1 MKFDISLVNK
11 YLTIIH
17 DSNPIHQ
24 EIVPGQLV
32 CEWLL
37 EDVDWHHYTVKY
49 KNPIYIDETLEK
61 SLQDNKVKCINAQG
75 MVKIMIEKN

>member
-11 YLTIIH
+11 YLSIIH

-37 EDVDWHHYTVKY
+37 QDVEWQHYTVKY

-61 SLQDNKVKCINAQG
+61 VLQDNKIKCINPQG

>member
-1 MKFDISLVNK
+1 MKFDISLVNQ
-11 YLTIIH
+11 YLSIIH

-37 EDVDWHHYTVKY
+37 EEVEWQHFTVRY

-61 SLQDNKVKCINAQG
+61 SLQDNKIKCINAQG
-75 MVKIMIEKN
+75 MVKIIIEEQ

>member
-37 EDVDWHHYTVKY
+37 EDVEWQHYTVRY
-49 KNPIYIDETLEK
+49 KNPIYIDESLEK
-61 SLQDNKVKCINAQG
+61 SLQDNKIKCINQHEKI
-75 MVKIMIEKN
+75 KIMIEKQ

>member
-17 DSNPIHQ
+17 DSNPIHK

-37 EDVDWHHYTVKY
+37 EDVEWQHYTVKY
-49 KNPIYIDETLEK
+49 KNPIYIDEILEK
-61 SLQDNKVKCINAQG
+61 VLLDNRIKCINPQG
-75 MVKIMIEKN
+75 MVKIIVEKQ

>member
-1 MKFDISLVNK
+1 MKFDISLVNQ
-11 YLTIIH
+11 YLSIIH
-17 DSNPIHQ
+17 DLNPIHQ

-37 EDVDWHHYTVKY
+37 EDVEWQHYTVKY

-61 SLQDNKVKCINAQG
+61 SLQDNKIKCINQQG
-75 MVKIMIEKN
+75 KIKIIIEKQ

>member
-37 EDVDWHHYTVKY
+37 EDVEWQHYTVRY
-49 KNPIYIDETLEK
+49 KNPIYIDESLEK
-61 SLQDNKVKCINAQG
+61 SLKNNKIKCINQHG
-75 MVKIMIEKN
+75 KIKIIIEKQ